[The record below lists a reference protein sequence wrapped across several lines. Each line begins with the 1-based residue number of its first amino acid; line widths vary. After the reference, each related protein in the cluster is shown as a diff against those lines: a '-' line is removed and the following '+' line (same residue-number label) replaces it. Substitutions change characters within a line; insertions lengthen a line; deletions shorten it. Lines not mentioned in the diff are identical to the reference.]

1 MKIFAA
7 FVATLPLLGGMIFT
21 CSKALADS
29 FLFGTVSEIGNVT
42 LGSSESAYY
51 TGYIILNQNYYV
63 WGGSWCSS
71 YPALSPTQIQL
82 ISDAVI
88 NKKMLGVFYTTGAYY
103 PCLTGISVTNSSVT
117 SATSTQTSKPVL
129 SPPSIPR
136 R

>member
-1 MKIFAA
+1 MKIFTA

-21 CSKALADS
+21 CSKALADN

-51 TGYIILNQNYYV
+51 TGYIILSQKYYV

-71 YPALSPTQIQL
+71 YPALSPTQIEL

-88 NKKMLGVFYTTGAYY
+88 NKKNLGVFYRTSAPY
-103 PCLTGISVTNSSVT
+103 PCLTGISVTNSSAT
-117 SATSTQTSKPVL
+117 SATSTQTSTHVP
-129 SPPSIPR
+129 SPPPIPQR
-136 R
+136 